1 MESSTLA
8 FRRTEDYRSMD
19 NNSLSMFKSRFTML
33 NFMPVVFFL
42 GIDMY
47 IYIYRERE
55 LINHLKK
62 AERGERVD
70 FLHRKPQVFLFNSW
84 VQKAIHRWTR
94 PSPDSSFLRTR
105 NDRRDSDHPCSEV
118 CQSQNI
124 LHRTRS
130 VLGTVGCCLVC
141 LNSYSP
147 FFLAKLH
154 RDGPA
159 HACHTRWHISSPR
172 VGAE

>member
-1 MESSTLA
+1 
-8 FRRTEDYRSMD
+8 
-19 NNSLSMFKSRFTML
+19 ML

-94 PSPDSSFLRTR
+94 PSPDSSFLRRETTVATQITLAR
-105 NDRRDSDHPCSEV
+105 KCAN
-118 CQSQNI
+118 
-124 LHRTRS
+124 LRTSCTERA
-130 VLGTVGCCLVC
+130 VFWGRLGVVWCV
-141 LNSYSP
+141 
-147 FFLAKLH
+147 
-154 RDGPA
+154 
-159 HACHTRWHISSPR
+159 
-172 VGAE
+172 